1 MVLMTAT
8 TLASCNNSTSAQP
21 EAVPVQLD
29 DEESWSLVDFGGEI
43 IAKNAFD
50 NTPSYVYNGTFV
62 VKEEDGLYVHHI
74 SDPKKA
80 LNSEPFLQLTNF
92 ASGHAF
98 GVRPGTGILLVN
110 TDGEVIK
117 QLSDD
122 IATVYVPVPLGALDF
137 LPYKDTDE
145 KAGYIKASGDIAIKA
160 KWDTAMPF
168 SEGLAM
174 VFNNDDRYTCIDT
187 NGEKV
192 FSLREGES
200 MVLPLFLNGWLAVN
214 KDDRDKQENG

>member
-145 KAGYIKASGDIAIKA
+145 KPDTSKPRATSPSRPNGTQPCRSRKALLWYLTMTTDILASTPTA
-160 KWDTAMPF
+160 KKF
-168 SEGLAM
+168 SHYEK
-174 VFNNDDRYTCIDT
+174 
-187 NGEKV
+187 EKV
-192 FSLREGES
+192 WSYPYS
-200 MVLPLFLNGWLAVN
+200 
-214 KDDRDKQENG
+214 